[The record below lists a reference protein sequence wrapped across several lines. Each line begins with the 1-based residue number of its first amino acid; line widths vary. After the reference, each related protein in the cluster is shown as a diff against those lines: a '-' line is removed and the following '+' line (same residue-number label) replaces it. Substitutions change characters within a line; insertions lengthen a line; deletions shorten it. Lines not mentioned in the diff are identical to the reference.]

1 MDGTQDI
8 LFIILHFV
16 NTLSGHNCYYTEI
29 VKLHLLVPSC
39 PVDRCHVIGESY
51 LVVVRP
57 ESIWKWRVKK
67 QEQLWS
73 SKEKNK
79 DEISQNTRIGI

>member
-1 MDGTQDI
+1 MDETQDI

-39 PVDRCHVIGESY
+39 PDDRCHVIGESY
-51 LVVVRP
+51 LVSGKTRVHIKMEGKKTRTIVV
-57 ESIWKWRVKK
+57 W
-67 QEQLWS
+67 
-73 SKEKNK
+73 
-79 DEISQNTRIGI
+79 